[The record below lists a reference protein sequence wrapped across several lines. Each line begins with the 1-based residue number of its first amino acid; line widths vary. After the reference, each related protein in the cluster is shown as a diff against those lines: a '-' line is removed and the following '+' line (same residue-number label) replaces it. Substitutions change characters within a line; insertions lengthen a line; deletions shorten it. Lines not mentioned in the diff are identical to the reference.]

1 LSFSCLTTQYTPID
15 CTQWVCQQVEALQI
29 QLDSVVEG
37 ASSLLV
43 LAKQKQEVLCV
54 ALKYFRCLIVAVHLP
69 YRSSQVEIPTPPR
82 VQIVLA
88 FAIIA
93 ASCFPFTFWGRSGKT
108 AATIKKL

>member
-1 LSFSCLTTQYTPID
+1 
-15 CTQWVCQQVEALQI
+15 LQI